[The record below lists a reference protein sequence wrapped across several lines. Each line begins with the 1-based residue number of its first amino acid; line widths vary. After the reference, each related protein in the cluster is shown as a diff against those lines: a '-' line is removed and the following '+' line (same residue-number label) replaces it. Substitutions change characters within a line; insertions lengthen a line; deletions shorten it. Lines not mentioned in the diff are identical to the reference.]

1 MAGQKENINI
11 LKAIKNVRLE
21 SILNQDAFAREL
33 GVSQITITRWETGKS
48 VPNYSAM
55 KRLLAYCEK
64 NNICGDELSDL
75 WRSKND

>member
-1 MAGQKENINI
+1 MDISN
-11 LKAIKNVRLE
+11 AIKNVRLE
-21 SILNQDAFAREL
+21 SILSQDAFAKEL

-64 NNICGDELSDL
+64 NNICSDELSDL
-75 WRSKND
+75 WRNKNE